1 MIRAAILLAA
11 ALAVVAAE
19 GVEAAPARIQRVIPG
34 WTQPLAGLDLATE
47 VAGRLVELRVQPGE
61 RIAGE
66 APVARLDAELA
77 DLAVTAAAVA
87 REEGAAQIAV
97 ARAGEAAAAGS
108 LAARRAERERR
119 LSEREQAGRDSE
131 RIAGLHAKG
140 LASDQ
145 QREAVALA
153 LRQAE
158 LAASAGEADLAAA
171 EAAAAQA
178 AASRTAAEARLA
190 GLDAALATARAH
202 RARHE
207 LRAPAGWVVRER
219 LAEPGTVVAAGQP
232 VLRLADTSALVVALR
247 LDEDEL
253 AAVRARA
260 QAGALTVRFAGGRE
274 APAALRRVD
283 VAYDA
288 ASRKRLVEL
297 LVDGAAAP
305 EASGGLGLELI
316 IEVPDPA
323 GGLAVPEE
331 LVAWRVEQA
340 WVRLAGGDE
349 RPVRVLRRTSGS
361 VVLAPGSL
369 PAGSRLLPPNR

>member
-11 ALAVVAAE
+11 ALAACAAE
-19 GVEAAPARIQRVIPG
+19 GVEPSPARIQRVIPG
-34 WTQPLAGLDLATE
+34 WTQPLAGLDLAPE

-61 RIAGE
+61 RIAGD
-66 APVARLDAELA
+66 APVARLDPELA
-77 DLAVTAAAVA
+77 DLAVTAASVA
-87 REEGAAQIAV
+87 RDEGGAQIAV

-119 LSEREQAGRDSE
+119 LSEREQAGRDRE
-131 RIAGLHAKG
+131 RIDGLHAKG
-140 LASDQ
+140 LASEQ
-145 QREAVALA
+145 QREATALA
-153 LRQAE
+153 LRQSE
-158 LAASAGEADLAAA
+158 LAASAAEADLAAA

-178 AASRTAAEARLA
+178 AAARSAAEARLA
-190 GLDAALATARAH
+190 GLEAALATARAQ

-219 LAEPGTVVAAGQP
+219 LAEPGAVLAAGQP

-253 AAVRARA
+253 ASVRARA
-260 QAGALTVRFAGGRE
+260 AAGSLTVRFAGGRE
-274 APAALRRVD
+274 AAAALRRVD

-288 ASRKRLVEL
+288 GSRKRLVEL
-297 LVDGAAAP
+297 LVAGAAAP
-305 EASGGLGLELI
+305 EASGGLNLELVV
-316 IEVPDPA
+316 EVDDPS

-331 LVAWRVEQA
+331 LVVWRVEQA

-349 RPVRVLRRTSGS
+349 RPVRVLRRAAGS
-361 VVLAPGSL
+361 VVLAAGSL
-369 PAGSRLLPPNR
+369 PAGARLVPPTR